1 MRSPRLLIF
10 LGIVVVCAATSIAVA
25 VVPLLDSTGSSATAT
40 GPLARLAARTQPY
53 IAYQLVS
60 NDPADDLHVGLVDV
74 ARPKMDVTV
83 LPLRCQRIDVGGGTG
98 LCLIPKASALRAV
111 LEAKILDR
119 TLGVRRTIT
128 LGGIPSRARVSPDGR
143 YGAVTAFQTGHSY
156 ASPGQFS
163 TSTTLIDLTRGTV
176 LYDVEKLTIFR
187 NGERFHA
194 RDFNFWG
201 VTFTRKP
208 GFFYVTLA
216 SGARTYLV
224 KVDMRT
230 KRGTVLHTNV
240 ECPSLSPDNTRIA
253 FKKRVDDANG
263 RWRLTVLDLRTMRET
278 PLAETSS
285 VDDQAEWLD
294 DSHVLYG
301 LDNEVWKVRAD
312 GTGQPEL
319 VLEGAQSPSI
329 VRPATSGA

>member
-1 MRSPRLLIF
+1 M
-10 LGIVVVCAATSIAVA
+10 SIAVA
-25 VVPLLDSTGSSATAT
+25 VVPLLHSTDSSATAT
-40 GPLARLAARTQPY
+40 GPLARPAARTQPY

>member
-10 LGIVVVCAATSIAVA
+10 LGIVLVCAVTAIAVA
-25 VVPLLDSTGSSATAT
+25 VVPLFRTTESRPSAT
-40 GPLARLAARTQPY
+40 GPLASPAARTEPY

-60 NDPADDLHVGLVDV
+60 NNPLDDLHVGLVDV
-74 ARPKMDVTV
+74 AEPRMQVTV
-83 LPLRCQRIDVGGGTG
+83 LPLRCQRIDEKGGSG
-98 LCLIPKASALRAV
+98 LCLIPKPSLLRADFKA
-111 LEAKILDR
+111 EILGPNMSLR
-119 TLGVRRTIT
+119 HTIT

-156 ASPGQFS
+156 ATPGQFS
-163 TSTTLIDLTRGTV
+163 TSTTLIDLARGSK
-176 LYDVEKLTIFR
+176 LYNLETLTIFR
-187 NGERFHA
+187 DGKRFHA

-216 SGARTYLV
+216 TGGHTYLV
-224 KVDMRT
+224 RAEMRT
-230 KRGTVLHTNV
+230 KRGEVLHTNV

-278 PLAETSS
+278 PLAEISS

-294 DSHVLYG
+294 DGHILYS
-301 LDNEVWKVRAD
+301 LDNQVWEVRAD
-312 GTGQPEL
+312 GTGRPEL
-319 VLEGAQSPSI
+319 LLQGAQSPSV
-329 VRPATSGA
+329 VRPAATGA

>member
-1 MRSPRLLIF
+1 M
-10 LGIVVVCAATSIAVA
+10 
-25 VVPLLDSTGSSATAT
+25 PL
-40 GPLARLAARTQPY
+40 
-53 IAYQLVS
+53 
-60 NDPADDLHVGLVDV
+60 
-74 ARPKMDVTV
+74 TV

-111 LEAKILDR
+111 FAAKILGPS
-119 TLGVRRTIT
+119 LGVRHTIT

-163 TSTTLIDLTRGTV
+163 TSTTLIDLTRGTA
-176 LYDVEKLTIFR
+176 LYNLEKLTIVR
-187 NGERFHA
+187 NGTRFQA

-216 SGARTYLV
+216 SGGHTYLV

-230 KRGTVLHTNV
+230 KRGIVLHTNV
-240 ECPSLSPDNTRIA
+240 ECPSLSPDNTRVA

-278 PLAETSS
+278 PLAETAS

-294 DSHVLYG
+294 DNHILYS
-301 LDNEVWKVRAD
+301 LDNQVWEVRAD
-312 GTGQPEL
+312 GTGRPEL
-319 VLEGAQSPSI
+319 LIDGAQLPSV
-329 VRPATSGA
+329 VRPAMPGT

>member
-1 MRSPRLLIF
+1 MRSPRVLIF
-10 LGIVVVCAATSIAVA
+10 LGIVVVCVATSIAVA
-25 VVPLLDSTGSSATAT
+25 LVPLLHTTESRTSAT
-40 GPLARLAARTQPY
+40 GPLAKPSARTEPY

-60 NDPADDLHVGLVDV
+60 NDPLDDLHVGLVDV
-74 ARPKMDVTV
+74 AKPGMQVTV
-83 LPLRCQRIDVGGGTG
+83 LPLQCQRIDEDGGSG
-98 LCLIPKASALRAV
+98 LCLIPKPSALRAV
-111 LEAKILDR
+111 FAAKILGPSM
-119 TLGVRRTIT
+119 TVRHSIT

-163 TSTTLIDLTRGTV
+163 TSTTLIDLVHGTA
-176 LYDVEKLTIFR
+176 LYNLEKLTIFR
-187 NGERFHA
+187 DGKRFHA

-216 SGARTYLV
+216 SGGHTYLV
-224 KVDMRT
+224 KADLRT
-230 KRGTVLHTNV
+230 RRGEVLHTNV

-263 RWRLTVLDLRTMRET
+263 RWRLTVLDLGTMRET

-294 DSHVLYG
+294 DGHILYS
-301 LDNEVWKVRAD
+301 LDNQVWEVRAD
-312 GTGQPEL
+312 GTGRPKL
-319 VLEGAQSPSI
+319 LLDGAQSPSV
-329 VRPATSGA
+329 VRPATGT